1 MPVLSGRINSIP
13 FSTTSNFC
21 FPKIPMKYS
30 KNGQNFA
37 TSESTSN
44 VLFGTCWTPWWSRSR
59 YTFFWM
65 TRYLYK
71 WVCLSVRPSV
81 GPSVTHELNFW
92 NMRFPGWIWTKKH
105 QEDKTIP
112 LERPFR
118 YKYACRSPEC
128 IWCLNSLRLIFKNI
142 YKHNYNHHKNSTTAT
157 TATTATAATTATTA
171 TATIATT
178 TITSAWI

>member
-1 MPVLSGRINSIP
+1 MTNCAPFLLIIFFFFLSPLSS
-13 FSTTSNFC
+13 FSSSRLLDICLVF
-21 FPKIPMKYS
+21 FS
-30 KNGQNFA
+30 F
-37 TSESTSN
+37 SSS
-44 VLFGTCWTPWWSRSR
+44 VLFLDAFS
-59 YTFFWM
+59 
-65 TRYLYK
+65 YLYK
-71 WVCLSVRPSV
+71 RVCLSVRPSV